1 MDMPFTPFPFSSQ
14 RIPLA
19 DVAQSFIPPTT
30 AYGVPLIVWI
40 DNRGST
46 DVLVEVGSASPSDT
60 TSFAIGAGVAQPLYL
75 GDSRIVG
82 AKRPAGS
89 VAEQVI
95 VSFGMGM

>member
-19 DVAQSFIPPTT
+19 DTAQSFVPPTI

-46 DVLVEVGSASPSDT
+46 DVLVEIGSAAPADV
-60 TSFAIGAGVAQPLYL
+60 TSFAIGAGAAQPLYL
-75 GDSRIVG
+75 GDYRLVG
-82 AKRPAGS
+82 IKRPAGS
-89 VAEQVI
+89 AAEQVI